1 MRKII
6 TLALLLA
13 TTLGGFA
20 QAKKST
26 PSAKPTT
33 NSTTAQIIF
42 QGTFPQHTPEKV
54 EPKLIYSARIGTEIT
69 VKAKEVQ
76 HQHQIDLKVLQGKA
90 KELVFALGG
99 KGDIY
104 NVVAKGISHWSIRKE
119 SSGRR
124 SLVIVPVEKSQA
136 QPKWSI
142 RVSSW
147 QKMEKLPASVM
158 PLVLTPRTAAMFDG
172 TVTVKTL
179 PLLETKVTE
188 AKNVSPLKEVS
199 KDTTGYRFSGESWS
213 MKLSV
218 AEANPELRIVR
229 LEDFNLTG
237 TIVGDTAAFKL
248 TGTAI
253 VRHPEGGTLNVLS
266 GSVALTGYQ
275 EEESAKLEYI
285 LGNYRMKFATNGE
298 FPVVLEF
305 NAQISD
311 SNNWKNIAFAPAS
324 APLREVTIS
333 GLTKETQ
340 VHFIGA
346 AEAKWVGKDYVS
358 FLPTGGAF
366 NLRWQEVKKEEEGKL
381 FYSVSGLGQVT
392 VSPGMVRQMTVLD
405 YKVMQGEFRELNLTL
420 EGNGSITRVEGANI
434 LGWTSTVG
442 NGKGTINVKLNQAQ
456 KGDYQLIVHTQTP
469 LGAFPM
475 KIEPVRVLPVDAIRY
490 GGYLRV
496 VNLGAVRL
504 EVLNAP
510 GLAQISPK
518 RFPQTKTLPGLN
530 ARQLEQAFAF
540 RFSGPQFGLEIQ
552 ADNILPELAVSQLLT
567 YKLGETEIQIDAE
580 LELDI
585 REAPLREFTMTI
597 PDGYTIAQLNV
608 PNYGDHLVTAETNG
622 GPATLRIQFS
632 QPLINRQVAQL
643 RLTKNHD
650 SPPTSWPLP
659 KVAPNDVKSL
669 RGFVGVSADAGLRLS
684 EGSVSELTEI
694 ATAFFPKKIADLQLA
709 YRLRDE
715 NWTAT
720 VNSERLELSV
730 QADTLH
736 LFSLGQG
743 IAYGSSLF
751 NYAISGAP
759 VSVLRLEVPAN
770 YSNVE
775 FVGNEIRNWN
785 KTTNGYEI
793 HLHTPIS
800 GTYSLVATYDMKF
813 NSGGDVVTFGGLTPR
828 GVQSEQ
834 GYVVVVSS
842 HQFKTEEDNVSPGL
856 ITLEKGEVPVEYRL
870 LLDAPML
877 AAYQY
882 TSRPFLARL
891 KLSSLGQGDT
901 VNQVVDRAVIQTR
914 ISSEGNALTDITY
927 LVKSKGFAHLR
938 IIVPEPATL
947 WSAHV
952 QGRKVVPVRDQAAH
966 LIPLPQ
972 NVVPNTIIPVR
983 LNIAAKS
990 GDERKIHLA
999 LPILST
1005 PILLAGWEVTPD
1017 SGHRLE
1023 YQDGVLAPQDDPIDV
1038 SGFAWITN
1046 AINGWQGKD
1055 EQIWCWVIG
1064 VLLLVGSIVWHWAT
1078 SDGTYRFGWKN
1089 GVFGLIGVAAILTA
1103 MSALVWLAYEAGDRD
1118 IVHRE
1123 ALRFMIPV
1131 QDADTALSV
1140 NLANLPTDEKGAG
1153 LFSAWPIVLGLAV
1166 WFYMFLEQRGITRRL
1181 GVALG
1186 WMLVFWGCLRMDN
1199 GAREFFIAAI
1209 LFVIVHVAMPLIVR
1223 QGGLPKRPKPPKAD
1237 PPADEPD
1244 EPAAPSGSAAGAPA
1258 LLIAGLFLSGGNAEA
1273 AKRVVQQ
1280 KLPAKP
1286 EVVMNSLTQTATV
1299 KGDQVYVT
1307 ANGEWHAEAGQSIDF
1322 LRQPAVLKRVRLPE
1336 GKVKLTEAN
1345 ENRRNVYRLTAI
1357 SNGTYR
1363 ISFDY
1368 EVGVSAQHNVRG
1380 FNLPTHYGL
1389 VNRVTLNLDRA
1400 GQDIE
1405 TTSAVSVEP
1414 VGDAGSKFELVMSP
1428 TVDARI
1434 GWKPLSRDV
1443 RTEQVIF
1450 YTEQRQ
1456 LFIPAAG
1463 VIEGIH
1469 EAKVQAARGQVSDL
1483 TYSTPDEMTI
1493 TDVAAPAL
1501 KAWRFDPDTKK
1512 LRLQFTTPQTG
1523 PFNVRVTSQFTGG
1536 TLPFERE
1543 IGLLRIDGASSQIG
1557 QVGVATGSEVVLENV
1572 EAAKF
1577 TRINLE
1583 DFPAALVGNEQKRI
1597 AGLTLRR
1604 AFRYSNLIQGETI
1617 KLSASAV
1624 QPDIRVGSSQTLS
1637 LGEDRTV
1644 LSVRLNA
1651 NITRAGVFKLSF
1663 VMPEN
1668 LDVDSITGSA
1678 LSHWTGLKSDTNRIV
1693 TLHLKGKTL
1702 GAQQFNLS
1710 LVGPGPTTTNAWSTP
1725 RIAIREANKESG
1737 QLVVVPEQG
1746 MRLHVADRNGL
1757 TQLDPKKSGI
1767 TQRGVLVFNLLHA
1780 NWQLDFNIE
1789 KVDPWIQ
1796 VTSLQDVTVREGQ
1809 LKVSAWLDYKIENAG
1824 VKTLSVEVPAGA
1836 DAVQFTGEHV
1846 VDSVRG
1852 AVRTNVWEIKLQR
1865 RVIGSYRLNVT
1876 WQSKLANEQ
1885 VVANVS
1891 GLRPLGSDLHR
1902 GFLSLRTSGRLD
1914 VRIPSI
1920 PPSLQRVDWQSIP
1933 ANLRGLAG
1941 NEANRA
1947 FRSLEQE
1954 YTLDVNVVRHDAAQL
1969 LPARVE
1975 STELSSVLSDS
1986 GMMLTSVK
1994 LMIHPGDMRSL
2005 RFKISTNAVFW
2016 FATVNHASVRPWVE
2030 ADQILLPLE
2039 QNTKPNQAVPVEFL
2053 YSIQTRNEQEL
2064 HNLAMNGPQFD
2075 LPLEN
2080 IVWKIY
2086 LPPAW
2091 ELKDWNTK
2099 LQIHEQTD
2107 ANVPLSLDLQS
2118 YVQAESTAQQKK
2130 TQEAEQ
2136 QLAIGNQFLAEGRQK
2151 QARQAFRNAYSLSQ
2165 HDVAFNE
2172 DARVQLQKL
2181 KMQQA
2186 VVGLNFRRHVNQKM
2200 VDAEVAKKPNAS
2212 LQILQ
2217 ADDVANYTQEQVRLA
2232 LRDNDSTENSV
2243 LMRLAE
2249 NLVEQQDAAQA
2260 VPEAIRASVPEQG
2273 NIYTFT
2279 RSIQVDKWAD
2289 LSVQLKTSTHTPSS
2303 TSSRA
2308 LILGVLFLASL
2319 IYMFAAKRRPE
2330 L

>member
-13 TTLGGFA
+13 TTFGAFA
-20 QAKKST
+20 QAKKPAT
-26 PSAKPTT
+26 KPTT

-42 QGTFPQHTPEKV
+42 QGTFPQHRPEKE
-54 EPKLIYSARIGTEIT
+54 EPKLIYSANIKSEVI
-69 VKAKEVQ
+69 VKAKEFTQSNEVK
-76 HQHQIDLKVLQGKA
+76 LKVVQGKM
-90 KELVFALGG
+90 KETVFALGG
-99 KGDIY
+99 RSDIY
-104 NVVAKGISHWSIRKE
+104 SVVAGDLAHWSIRKDAK
-119 SSGRR
+119 GNRQ
-124 SLVIVPVEKSQA
+124 LVLIPTEK
-136 QPKWSI
+136 KWT
-142 RVSSW
+142 
-147 QKMEKLPASVM
+147 QKDWNVRIFSRQKYTKIPTTIS
-158 PLVLTPRTAAMFDG
+158 PLVLTPQGSAMFDG
-172 TVTVKTL
+172 TINVKREPNIKLVPYSVKNLQTL
-179 PLLETKVTE
+179 K
-188 AKNVSPLKEVS
+188 S
-199 KDTTGYRFSGESWS
+199 KDNELDYRFSGSAWT
-213 MKLSV
+213 LLI
-218 AEANPELRIVR
+218 EAKEDDPELRVVR
-229 LEDFNLTG
+229 LESFELTG
-237 TIVGDTAAFKL
+237 SVVGDTASFKL
-248 TGTAI
+248 SGTAI
-253 VRHPEGGTLNVLS
+253 VRHPEGGTLSLLS
-266 GSVALTGYQ
+266 GPVALTDYQ
-275 EEESAKLEYI
+275 EEENAKLEYL

-298 FPVVLEF
+298 FPVALEF

-311 SNNWKNIAFAPAS
+311 SNNWKNISFAPVS
-324 APLREVTIS
+324 APLREVTIT

-340 VHFIGA
+340 VHFVGA
-346 AEAKWVGKDYVS
+346 AEAKWVGQDYVS
-358 FLPTGGAF
+358 FLPTGGSL

-381 FYSVSGLGQVT
+381 FYSVSGLGQIT

-434 LGWTSTVG
+434 LGWTSSVG
-442 NGKGTINVKLNQAQ
+442 GGKGTINVKLNQAQ
-456 KGDYQLIVHTQTP
+456 KGDYQLTVHTQAP

-496 VNLGAVRL
+496 VSQGAVRL

-510 GLAQISPK
+510 GLAQISPT
-518 RFPQTKTLPGLN
+518 RFPQTKALPGLS
-530 ARQLEQAFAF
+530 AKQLEQAFAF

-552 ADNILPELAVSQLLT
+552 ADNILPELAVSQLLI

-608 PNYGDHLVTAETNG
+608 PNYGDHNVIAGTNG

-632 QPLINRQVAQL
+632 QPLFNRQVANL

-650 SPPTSWPLP
+650 SPPTNWTLP

-694 ATAFFPKKIADLQLA
+694 ATAFFPKKIAELQLA

-759 VSVLRLEVPAN
+759 VSVLRFEAPAN
-770 YSNVE
+770 YSNLE

-813 NSGGDVVTFGGLTPR
+813 KSGEDEVSFEGLAPQ

-842 HQFKTEEDNVSPGL
+842 HQFKTEEVNVSAGL
-856 ITLEKGEVPVEYRL
+856 ISLEKGEVPVEYRL

-882 TSRPFLARL
+882 TTRPFVARL
-891 KLSSLGQGDT
+891 KLTSLGQGKT
-901 VNQVVDRAVIQTR
+901 VDQVVDRAVIKTR

-927 LVKSKGFAHLR
+927 LVKSKGHAHLR
-938 IIVPEPATL
+938 ITVPGDAEL

-952 QGRKVVPVRDQAAH
+952 RGAKVVPRMDQAAH

-972 NVVPNTIIPVR
+972 NVVPNTIIPVN
-983 LNIAAKS
+983 LKIAAKAT
-990 GDERKIHLA
+990 DARKIHLA
-999 LPILST
+999 LPILAT
-1005 PILLAGWEVTPD
+1005 PVLLAEWHVNPD
-1017 SGHRLE
+1017 TGHRLE

-1038 SGFAWITN
+1038 SGFAWLTN
-1046 AINGWQGKD
+1046 TINGWQGRD
-1055 EQIWCWVIG
+1055 EQAWCWIIG
-1064 VLLLVGSIVWHWAT
+1064 VLLLVGSLVWHWAT
-1078 SDGTYRFGWKN
+1078 SDGTYRMGWKN
-1089 GVFGLIGVAAILTA
+1089 GIFGLVGAAAVLTA
-1103 MSALVWLAYEAGDRD
+1103 MGALGWLASEADGGD

-1123 ALRFMIPV
+1123 AVRFMIPV
-1131 QDADTALSV
+1131 QAEGTALSV
-1140 NLANLPTDEKGAG
+1140 DLANIPTDEKGAG
-1153 LFSAWPIVLGLAV
+1153 VFSGWPILLGLAM

-1181 GVALG
+1181 GVAFG
-1186 WMLVFWGCLRMDN
+1186 WMLVFWGCLRMDH
-1199 GAREFFIAAI
+1199 GARGFFIVAI
-1209 LFVIVHVAMPLIVR
+1209 LFVVVHVAIPLIVR
-1223 QGGLPKRPKPPKAD
+1223 QSRLPKRPKPPKAD
-1237 PPADEPD
+1237 PPGDEPD
-1244 EPAAPSGSAAGAPA
+1244 EPESPSGSAAGATA
-1258 LLIAGLFLSGGNAEA
+1258 VLIAGLFLSGADAEA

-1286 EVVMNSLTQTATV
+1286 EIVMNSLNQTATV
-1299 KGDQVYVT
+1299 KGNQVYVS
-1307 ANGEWHAEAGQSIDF
+1307 ANGEWRAEAGQSIDF
-1322 LRQPAVLKRVRLPE
+1322 LRQPAVLKKVRLPE

-1345 ENRRNVYRLTAI
+1345 VNRRNVYRLTAI

-1368 EVGVSAQHNVRG
+1368 EVGVSVQRNVRG

-1400 GQDIE
+1400 GQDIV

-1414 VGDAGSKFELVMSP
+1414 AGDKDGSKFELVMSP
-1428 TVDARI
+1428 TIDARI
-1434 GWKPLSRDV
+1434 GWKPRSRDV
-1443 RTEQVIF
+1443 RNEQVIF

-1469 EAKVQAARGQVSDL
+1469 EAKVQAARGQLTDL
-1483 TYSTPDEMTI
+1483 TFSTPEEMTI
-1493 TDVAAPAL
+1493 TDVACQAL

-1512 LRLQFTTPQTG
+1512 LRLQFETPQTG
-1523 PFNVRVTSQFTGG
+1523 PFHVRVTSQFTGG

-1557 QVGVATGSEVVLENV
+1557 QVGVATGSEVVLEKV
-1572 EAAKF
+1572 EAPKF

-1583 DFPAALVGNEQKRI
+1583 DFPAALVANEQKRI
-1597 AGLTLRR
+1597 TGLTLRR
-1604 AFRYSNLIQGETI
+1604 AFRYSNLIKDETL

-1668 LDVDSITGSA
+1668 LDVDSITGNS

-1710 LVGPGPTTTNAWSTP
+1710 LVGPGPTTTNAWATP
-1725 RIAIREANKESG
+1725 RISIREANKENG

-1746 MRLHVADRNGL
+1746 MRLHVAERNGL
-1757 TQLDPKKSGI
+1757 TQLDPKKNGI

-1780 NWQLDFNIE
+1780 DWKLGFNIE

-1809 LKVSAWLDYKIENAG
+1809 LKVNAWLDYKIENAG

-1836 DAVQFTGEHV
+1836 DAVQFTGDHV
-1846 VDSVRG
+1846 SDFVRG
-1852 AVRTNVWEIKLQR
+1852 AVQTNVWEIKLQR
-1865 RVIGSYRLNVT
+1865 RVIGDYRLNVT
-1876 WQSKLANEQ
+1876 WQANLANEQ

-1891 GLRPLGSDLHR
+1891 GLRPLRSDLHR

-1914 VRIPSI
+1914 VRFPNR
-1920 PPSLQRVDWQSIP
+1920 PASLQIVDWQSIP

-1941 NEANRA
+1941 NEANHA
-1947 FRSLEQE
+1947 FRALEQD
-1954 YTLDVNVVRHDAAQL
+1954 YQLDVNVVRHDAAQL

-1975 STELSSVLSDS
+1975 SVELSSTLSDS
-1986 GMMLTSVK
+1986 GMLLTSVR

-2005 RFKISTNAVFW
+2005 RFKIPTDSFW
-2016 FATVNHASVRPWVE
+2016 FATVNHASVRPWME
-2030 ADQILLPLE
+2030 GDQILLPLE
-2039 QNTKPNQAVPVEFL
+2039 QNTKPNEAVPVEFL
-2053 YSIQTRNEQEL
+2053 YSIQTKNEKQLRNL
-2064 HNLAMNGPQFD
+2064 VMNGPQFD

-2080 IVWKIY
+2080 IVWHVFI
-2086 LPPAW
+2086 PPTW
-2091 ELKDWNTK
+2091 ELDDWKTK
-2099 LQIHEQTD
+2099 LQIHDQ
-2107 ANVPLSLDLQS
+2107 AGAHVPLQLDLQT
-2118 YVQAESTAQQKK
+2118 YVQEESEARQEK
-2130 TQEAEQ
+2130 TKEAEQ

-2151 QARQAFRNAYSLSQ
+2151 QARQAFRNAWSLSQ
-2165 HDVAFNE
+2165 HDNAFNE
-2172 DARVQLQKL
+2172 DARVQLRKL

-2186 VVGLNFRRHVNQKM
+2186 VVGLNFRRHSNQKM
-2200 VDAEVAKKPNAS
+2200 IDAEAAQKPNAS

-2217 ADDVANYTQEQVRLA
+2217 SGQEAYTQEQVRQA
-2232 LRDNDSTENSV
+2232 LRDNDPAGNAV
-2243 LMRLAE
+2243 LMTLAE

-2260 VPEAIRASVPEQG
+2260 VPEAIRASVPKQG

-2289 LSVQLKTSTHTPSS
+2289 LSVQLQTSVHQPSS
-2303 TSSRA
+2303 TSGRA
-2308 LILGVLFLASL
+2308 AILGVLFLASL